1 MFYLLN
7 CDILKSARQ
16 RVGELSDIDNY
27 KSLAHTFHSMF
38 EIFNAWSNEA
48 EKFQSG
54 EISKEDYDTWR
65 YNYQE
70 IEAERFKDSIDRLR
84 AEKQGNI

>member
-1 MFYLLN
+1 
-7 CDILKSARQ
+7 
-16 RVGELSDIDNY
+16 
-27 KSLAHTFHSMF
+27 MF

-84 AEKQGNI
+84 AEKEGNI